1 MRVFAFVAMSVFVN
15 LVWADEIKVLA
26 GGAAR
31 HALEP
36 MAASFH
42 GHKVTFDFQT
52 MGRLQQSLAA
62 GQSADLLVVTSEVL
76 ERLEKDGKVPAGR
89 GTPLARVGIG
99 VAVHEKAPL
108 PDISTPEAMRRTLL
122 AAKSIVYI
130 NPKTGTSGKYV
141 ESMIDKLGILEQM
154 KGRTTLVNEGYAVAP
169 VGRGEVEL
177 GIHQISEIIPVPG
190 VKLVGELP
198 AQFQRYTVYVAI
210 PMNDSKSVRD
220 FIAHATSP
228 QARERLAKAGYTPP
242 Q

>member
-1 MRVFAFVAMSVFVN
+1 MRFLVLAFLLPFMSAA
-15 LVWADEIKVLA
+15 WADEIKVLS

-36 MAASFH
+36 MVASFP
-42 GHKVTFDFQT
+42 GHKVSFDFQT

-62 GQSADLLVVTSEVL
+62 GQKADLLVVTTEVL
-76 ERLEKDGKVPAGR
+76 ERLEKDGKLPAGR
-89 GTPLARVGIG
+89 AVPLARVGIG

-122 AAKSIVYI
+122 ASKSIVYI

-141 ESMIDKLGILEQM
+141 EQMFSDLNILQEL
-154 KGRTTLVNEGYAVAP
+154 KSRTILVNEGYAVAP

-198 AQFQRYTVYVAI
+198 KEFQRYTVYTMVA
-210 PMNDSKSVRD
+210 MSEGRAVKD
-220 FIAHATSP
+220 FMAHLTSA
-228 QARERLAKAGYTPP
+228 QARERLSKAGYTPP
-242 Q
+242 

>member
-1 MRVFAFVAMSVFVN
+1 MRLFGFLLLLLSTAVFSE
-15 LVWADEIKVLA
+15 EIKVLS

-36 MAASFH
+36 MVASFPA
-42 GHKVTFDFQT
+42 HKVTFDFQT
-52 MGRLQQSLAA
+52 MGKLQQSLAA
-62 GQSADLLVVTSEVL
+62 GQKADLLVVTTEVL
-76 ERLEKDGKVPAGR
+76 ERLQKDGRLPAGKAV
-89 GTPLARVGIG
+89 PLARVGIG

-141 ESMIDKLGILEQM
+141 EAMLEKLNVLDQM
-154 KGRTTLVNEGYAVAP
+154 KARTTLVNEGYAVAP

-190 VKLVGELP
+190 VRLVGELP
-198 AQFQRYTVYVAI
+198 KEFQRYTVYTMVAV
-210 PMNDSKSVRD
+210 SERQAVKD
-220 FIAHATSP
+220 FMAHLTSP
-228 QARERLAKAGYTPP
+228 QARERLAKAGYTAP

>member
-1 MRVFAFVAMSVFVN
+1 MKLLVLLMFFSTSV
-15 LVWADEIKVLA
+15 LAEEIKVLS

-31 HALEP
+31 GAIEP
-36 MAASFH
+36 LAATLP
-42 GHKVTFDFQT
+42 GHKVSIDFQT
-52 MGRLQQSLAA
+52 MGRLQQSLAS
-62 GQSADLLVVTSEVL
+62 GQSADLLVVTPEVL
-76 ERLEKDGKVPAGR
+76 ERLEKDGRVPAGK

-141 ESMIDKLGILEQM
+141 EDMLARLNILEQM
-154 KGRTTLVNEGYAVAP
+154 KPRTTLVNEGYAVAP

-177 GIHQISEIIPVPG
+177 GIHQISEILPVPG
-190 VKLVGELP
+190 VRLVGPLP
-198 AQFQRYTVYVAI
+198 AEFQRYTVYVAV
-210 PMNDSKSVRD
+210 PMNDRAAVKDLVS
-220 FIAHATSP
+220 HLTSA
-228 QARERLAKAGYTPP
+228 QARERLTKAGYTPP

>member
-1 MRVFAFVAMSVFVN
+1 MRLLVFLMFFSTAVFSE
-15 LVWADEIKVLA
+15 EIKVLS

-36 MAASFH
+36 LVASFP
-42 GHKVTFDFQT
+42 GHTVQFDFQT

-62 GQSADLLVVTSEVL
+62 GQKADLLVVTTEVL
-76 ERLEKDGKVPAGR
+76 ERLEKDGRVPAGK

-122 AAKSIVYI
+122 ASKSIVYI
-130 NPKTGTSGKYV
+130 NPKTGTSGRFV
-141 ESMIDKLGILEQM
+141 ESMIEKLGILEQM
-154 KGRTTLVNEGYAVAP
+154 KPRTTLVNEGYAVAP

-190 VKLVGELP
+190 VRLVGELP
-198 AQFQRYTVYVAI
+198 KEFQRYTVYTMLA
-210 PMNDSKSVRD
+210 MSERQSVKD
-220 FIAHATSP
+220 FMAHLTSP
-228 QARERLAKAGYTPP
+228 QARERLAKAGYTAP

>member
-1 MRVFAFVAMSVFVN
+1 MKVLLLLMAFSTAAP
-15 LVWADEIKVLA
+15 ADEIKVLS

-36 MAASFH
+36 MTASFPA
-42 GHKVTFDFQT
+42 HKVVFDFQT

-62 GQSADLLVVTSEVL
+62 GQAPDLLVVTTEVL
-76 ERLEKDGKVPAGR
+76 ERLEKDGRLAAGKAV
-89 GTPLARVGIG
+89 PLARVGIG

-122 AAKSIVYI
+122 ASKSIVYI

-141 ESMIDKLGILEQM
+141 EQMFSDLNILQEV
-154 KGRTTLVNEGYAVAP
+154 KGKVTLVNEGYAVAP

-177 GIHQISEIIPVPG
+177 GIHQISEILPVPG

-198 AQFQRYTVYVAI
+198 REFQRYTVYTMVA
-210 PMNDSKSVRD
+210 MSERQSVKD
-220 FIAHATSP
+220 FMAHLTSP
-228 QARERLAKAGYTPP
+228 QARERLAKAGYTAP

>member
-1 MRVFAFVAMSVFVN
+1 MRFIAFAVMSTCVN
-15 LVWADEIKVLA
+15 FAWADEIRVLS

-36 MAASFH
+36 LVASFPAH
-42 GHKVTFDFQT
+42 TVKFDFQT
-52 MGRLQQSLAA
+52 MGRLQQSLAGGA
-62 GQSADLLVVTSEVL
+62 KPDLLVVTSEVL
-76 ERLEKDGKVPAGR
+76 ERLEKDGKLPAGK

-141 ESMIDKLGILEQM
+141 EQMFSQLNILQEV
-154 KGRTTLVNEGYAVAP
+154 KSKVTLVNEGYAVAP

-198 AQFQRYTVYVAI
+198 AQFQRYTVYVAV
-210 PMNDSKSVRD
+210 PMNEAKSVQD
-220 FIAHATSP
+220 FIAHLTSP
-228 QARERLAKAGYTPP
+228 QARERLAKAGYTAP